1 MYVVLLAIRFYGIR
15 YEVMMMMVV
24 RGCKIVEVVD
34 QLLQFLVFCIIAH
47 GNFRLFS
54 CAVTHETPFIAVS
67 WRIRKPDVSLTLLSY
82 APSVNVNGICH
93 HPL

>member
-24 RGCKIVEVVD
+24 RGFKIVEVVD

-47 GNFRLFS
+47 VEKFLWKFS
-54 CAVTHETPFIAVS
+54 AIFLRRDS
-67 WRIRKPDVSLTLLSY
+67 
-82 APSVNVNGICH
+82 
-93 HPL
+93 